1 MKACS
6 LIDRLQR
13 DQWLARGNW
22 EKPMESTPLVA
33 GSQVV
38 VTGLSGGALE
48 LRKVYNNAGMAVR
61 KRQPSFHQSRHW
73 KQTREE
79 TGFKQAT
86 KHEEHCSVSF
96 LFTLIKKLS
105 LWDL

>member
-1 MKACS
+1 MELKACS

-38 VTGLSGGALE
+38 VMGLSGGALE
-48 LRKVYNNAGMAVR
+48 LE
-61 KRQPSFHQSRHW
+61 
-73 KQTREE
+73 QTITPCLGGNE
-79 TGFKQAT
+79 G
-86 KHEEHCSVSF
+86 
-96 LFTLIKKLS
+96 
-105 LWDL
+105 

>member
-48 LRKVYNNAGMAVR
+48 LRKVYNNVSHPFTRADTGNRQER
-61 KRQPSFHQSRHW
+61 KQGLNRPQSM
-73 KQTREE
+73 KNIVQ
-79 TGFKQAT
+79 
-86 KHEEHCSVSF
+86 F
-96 LFTLIKKLS
+96 LFCLL
-105 LWDL
+105 